1 MKQNTIFSKFK
12 NGRINMFI
20 SCLILFAFVSCT
32 SESNEGKT
40 FGTTPSNI
48 VVTAQIAGQS
58 AQYPNGDGIGTVIFN
73 ISATDATSYKID
85 TGTGD
90 ILEATT
96 AGPVSYTYKLSG
108 TNTYKVNVSAYNGPN
123 FVSTSINITIFVAG
137 NTLFSDEFNID
148 GAPNSSKWGYDIGAG
163 GWGNNEAQYY
173 TSRPENVIV
182 QGGYLKII
190 AKKEAYLG
198 SSYTSARLL
207 TKGKYAF
214 KYGRVE
220 IRAKLPI
227 GGGTWPALWML
238 GSNIDTAGWPACGE
252 IDIMEHKGN
261 ELNKI
266 HGTLHFPGRSGGN
279 PDTSTV
285 IPNTTATTEFH
296 NYSIDWRSDTIKFY
310 VDGQLFKTFGNSA
323 SVPFNQNFFLIFNC
337 AMGGT
342 FGGAIDPNFVSSTFE
357 IDYVRVYN

>member
-1 MKQNTIFSKFK
+1 MKQNTIFSKLK
-12 NGRINMFI
+12 NGLINMLMC
-20 SCLILFAFVSCT
+20 SLVLIAFVSCS
-32 SESNEGKT
+32 SESTGEKK
-40 FGTTPSNI
+40 FGTTPSNVTI
-48 VVTAQIAGQS
+48 TAQISGTS
-58 AQYPNGDGIGTVIFN
+58 AAYPNGDGSGIVTFN
-73 ISATDATSYKID
+73 VSATDATSFKID
-85 TGTGD
+85 PGTGD
-90 ILEATT
+90 ILEST
-96 AGPVSYTYKLSG
+96 GGSISYAYKTSG
-108 TNTYKVNVSAYNGPN
+108 TSTYKVNISAYNGPN
-123 FVSTSINITIFVAG
+123 FVSTSLTLTIFVAG
-137 NTLFSDEFNID
+137 NTLFADEFNID
-148 GAPNSSKWGYDIGAG
+148 GAPNPSKWGYDIGGG

-173 TSRPENVIV
+173 TNRPDNVIV

-190 AKKEAYLG
+190 SKKEAYLG

-207 TKGKYAF
+207 TKGKFTF

-220 IRAKLPI
+220 IRAKLPA

-238 GSNIDTAGWPACGE
+238 GSNIDAVSWPACGE

-279 PDTSTV
+279 PDTTTV
-285 IPNTTATTEFH
+285 IPNTTASTEFH
-296 NYSIDWRSDTIKFY
+296 NYSIDWRSDAIKFY

-323 SVPFNQNFFLIFNC
+323 SLPFNQNFFLILNS

-357 IDYVRVYN
+357 IDYVRVFN